1 MAADAPK
8 LRQLAA
14 GFVATWR
21 QLLGDSGVL
30 LLLVAAPVLYAFFY
44 PWPYADQAVTRV
56 PVALVDLDG
65 SSLSRQIA
73 RYAAASPRIELR
85 RVTADEQSARRALLD
100 GEIEGY
106 AVLPR
111 DLKRRV
117 VRGEKAVVSIEA
129 NGAYALLNKAVL
141 YGFAESVGTV
151 SAGVEIRRLAPTM
164 LAGMAV
170 GLVAT
175 ALAARVSDG
184 AAGPA
189 SVGLFPDWFAARQ
202 PDWP

>member
-1 MAADAPK
+1 MAADAPM

-85 RVTADEQSARRALLD
+85 RVTADEQSALVVYCKTSGRAALSACALQAL
-100 GEIEGY
+100 GY
-106 AVLPR
+106 QSVCSIAGGFDAWVQAELPVFMP
-111 DLKRRV
+111 KP
-117 VRGEKAVVSIEA
+117 VSFE
-129 NGAYALLNKAVL
+129 
-141 YGFAESVGTV
+141 
-151 SAGVEIRRLAPTM
+151 
-164 LAGMAV
+164 
-170 GLVAT
+170 
-175 ALAARVSDG
+175 
-184 AAGPA
+184 
-189 SVGLFPDWFAARQ
+189 
-202 PDWP
+202 